1 MPLYK
6 TITINSEAKILIW
19 KLEETI
25 EKLSSDIQLSSS
37 CEKRL
42 NYLKSELHRR
52 QFLSVRHLLV
62 AAGYAYDDLYYSGNG
77 KPHLRGDN
85 KYISVSHSFNF
96 TGIIIGDQPVGID
109 IEKRR
114 DKILRIANKFT
125 PLEEYSTLANDE
137 AVIRKLT
144 IVWGAKEA
152 VYKIMDEP
160 GISFLNHI
168 DVEDFNFEDDH
179 TTVTVSYNNKVSRF
193 STKFIEFE
201 QFTCVYA
208 LSSNLENKD

>member
-6 TITINSEAKILIW
+6 TITINSDAKILIW
-19 KLEETI
+19 KLDETI
-25 EKLSSDIQLSSS
+25 DELSKDIRLGSY

-42 NYLKSELHRR
+42 SYLKSELHQR
-52 QFLSVRHLLV
+52 QFLSIRRLLGE
-62 AAGYAYDDLYYSGNG
+62 AGYTNEDLYYSGNG
-77 KPHLRGDN
+77 KPHLKDD
-85 KYISVSHSFNF
+85 KYISVTHSFNF
-96 TGIIIGDQPVGID
+96 TGIIIGKRPVGID
-109 IEKRR
+109 IEKNR
-114 DKILRIANKFT
+114 DKIIRIANKFT

-168 DVEDFNFEDDH
+168 NVEDFNFEDSKTT
-179 TTVTVSYNNKVSRF
+179 TTVNYQNKVSSF
-193 STKFIEFE
+193 STKFTEFE

-208 LSSNLENKD
+208 LSSELENKH